1 MKNRKLHIKT
11 IMLGIFCVLITA
23 CGKEEI
29 KADIGTEVEILTEE
43 ADSILAESN
52 TEDIEDTFLAEY
64 YNMIDIRIEQIQNSE
79 TMVEPVGTVFY
90 VSASTGDDS
99 NDGLTPETAWKTCK
113 RINEDPTGV
122 IYESVQNNGG
132 ATILFKRGD
141 VWHRDGISL
150 WYPNMIY
157 STYGE
162 GEKPVFDFSL
172 ENAANPEYW
181 TLLEGTDNIWVYY
194 KEVPFLGSITL
205 NDTYSADNREGFYWD
220 GVWYQACLST
230 DHWNPEGRICHYEN
244 GDLYDVTALPN
255 ETFFVDV
262 CPGNEWMDDVSEQLY
277 VYACEDTGTL
287 YFSCDKGNPGDV
299 YEKIDLCVGSGVSC
313 GNNCIYDN
321 LVVRNVGMQ
330 GFANFAG
337 EDCIGCT
344 LQNCE
349 VYFCGDRYINFDPE
363 NHMGYVGGECSGF
376 HGAGSR
382 YYNNYFYG
390 SREGGFTVEIGWTG
404 RTDGHTLKLGDV
416 IAKGNVFERCD
427 GGIGIICF
435 LESAEDVDMSEVI
448 IQDNYFL
455 DIGAAHDEAGNDPC
469 VLGTIHIWDNSGDV
483 DISGFS
489 LCDNL
494 FLFCRDNRVINLEN
508 VSDAGF
514 INASG
519 NTVILRKHQGMNCV
533 RQTNSQ
539 IIERYY
545 NTTEAV
551 QKVLGE
557 FGEVIWVE

>member
-1 MKNRKLHIKT
+1 MNK
-11 IMLGIFCVLITA
+11 FVY
-23 CGKEEI
+23 
-29 KADIGTEVEILTEE
+29 VILTLICIISVFLLSCGQNITTDDKEDQGLLDISE
-43 ADSILAESN
+43 NNSLQN
-52 TEDIEDTFLAEY
+52 DIELKDDTDDLSQKEY
-64 YNMIDIRIEQIQNSE
+64 YDMFEKRKEQIQNSE
-79 TMVEPVGTVFY
+79 TMVETVGTVFY
-90 VSASTGDDS
+90 VSSSTGDDS

-113 RINEDPTGV
+113 HINEDPTGV

-162 GEKPVFDFSL
+162 GEKPVFDFSI

-181 TLLEGTDNIWVYY
+181 TLLEGTENIWVYY

-230 DHWNPEGRICHYEN
+230 DHWNPDGRICHYEN
-244 GDLYDVTALPN
+244 GDLYDVKTLPN

-262 CPGNEWMDDVSEQLY
+262 RPGNEWMDEMSGQLY
-277 VYACEDTGTL
+277 VYSCEDTGTL
-287 YFSCDKGNPGDV
+287 YFSCDKGNPGEI
-299 YEKIDLCVGSGVSC
+299 YEKIDLCAGSGVSC

-337 EDCIGCT
+337 EDCIGCI

-349 VYFCGDRYINFDPE
+349 VYFCGDMYINFDPE

-382 YYNNYFYG
+382 YLNNYFYG

-416 IAKGNVFERCD
+416 IAKGNVFEKCD

-435 LESAEDVDMSEVI
+435 LESAEGVDMSEVI

-483 DISGFS
+483 DISGLS
-489 LCDNL
+489 ICDNL
-494 FLFCRDNRVINLEN
+494 FMFSRERVINLEN
-508 VSDAGF
+508 VSDASF
-514 INASG
+514 INTLG
-519 NTVILRKHQGMNCV
+519 NTVILRKQEGNNCV

-539 IIERYY
+539 IEERYY
-545 NTTEAV
+545 NTTGEV
-551 QKVLGE
+551 QTVLGE

>member
-1 MKNRKLHIKT
+1 MMKRKQYTKFI
-11 IMLGIFCVLITA
+11 IMFFVCVLLIS
-23 CGKEEI
+23 CGKNIASDNNESGDTTVINEENSMQ
-29 KADIGTEVEILTEE
+29 TE
-43 ADSILAESN
+43 N
-52 TEDIEDTFLAEY
+52 DIEEKEDTLLIEY
-64 YNMIDIRIEQIQNSE
+64 YNMIDTRIVQIQNSE
-79 TMVEPVGTVFY
+79 TTIEPVGTVFY
-90 VSASTGDDS
+90 VSSSTGDDS

-122 IYESVQNNGG
+122 VYESVQNNGG

-162 GEKPVFDFSL
+162 GEKPVFDFSI

-230 DHWNPEGRICHYEN
+230 DHWNPDGRICHYEN
-244 GDLYDVTALPN
+244 GDLYDVKTLPN

-262 CPGNEWMDDVSEQLY
+262 RPGNEWMDEMSGQLY
-277 VYACEDTGTL
+277 VYSCEDTGTL
-287 YFSCDKGNPGDV
+287 YFSCDKGNPGEI
-299 YEKIDLCVGSGVSC
+299 YEKIDLCAGSGVSC

-349 VYFCGDRYINFDPE
+349 VYFCGDMYINFDPE

-382 YYNNYFYG
+382 YLNNYFYG

-416 IAKGNVFERCD
+416 IAKGNVFEKCD

-435 LESAEDVDMSEVI
+435 LESAEGVDMSEVI

-483 DISGFS
+483 DISGLS
-489 LCDNL
+489 ICDNL
-494 FLFCRDNRVINLEN
+494 FMFSRDRVINLEN
-508 VSDAGF
+508 VSDASF
-514 INASG
+514 INTLG
-519 NTVILRKHQGMNCV
+519 NTVILRKQEGNNCV

-539 IIERYY
+539 IEERYY
-545 NTTEAV
+545 NTTGEV
-551 QKVLGE
+551 QTVLGE